1 VKAIVE
7 CETNVQGITH
17 AILGAGAG
25 VVLGA
30 MTHADPARTL
40 LMVAAGTV
48 GGLLPDIDTPH
59 SIIRDVLPPLHWL
72 LFWLKHRGPT
82 HSLLLLA
89 LVTVVGLRFV
99 GIYGLPLGAG
109 YATHLVADMLTHEG
123 VPLLFPYPG
132 FFHILPR
139 PLRLKTGGR
148 VEKVFRVFATMAVA
162 LGGMVDV
169 HLVSLGPLLR
179 QIDSF
184 LKRVLAGAFP

>member
-1 VKAIVE
+1 M
-7 CETNVQGITH
+7 QGITH

-25 VVLGA
+25 VALGA
-30 MTHADPARTL
+30 TTHADPTRAL

-59 SIIRDVLPPLHWL
+59 SIIREVLPPLHWL
-72 LFWLKHRGPT
+72 LFWLKHRGLT

-109 YATHLVADMLTHEG
+109 YATHLVADMATHEG
-123 VPLLFPYPG
+123 VPLLFPYPR

-139 PLRLKTGGR
+139 PLLLTTGGW
-148 VEKVFRVFATMAVA
+148 VEKVFRVFATVTVV
-162 LGGMVDV
+162 LGGLVDV
-169 HLVSLGPLLR
+169 RLVSLGPLLI

-184 LKRVLAGAFP
+184 LRRVLAGAFP